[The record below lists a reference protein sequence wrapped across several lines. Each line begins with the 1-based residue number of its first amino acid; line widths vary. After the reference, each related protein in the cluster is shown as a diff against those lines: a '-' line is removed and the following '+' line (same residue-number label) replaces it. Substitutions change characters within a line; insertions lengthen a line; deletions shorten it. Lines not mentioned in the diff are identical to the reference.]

1 MNNKMTINF
10 NGENYLVQYNK
21 QTRYYEVDLSAPTAG
36 GIYEANVEFTDL
48 LGQSYK
54 NEKVIQVLT
63 KQKLKIKSNKIFMW
77 IFDNIDFTV
86 KDIVEIA
93 DYEINIDEETNAN
106 SIIKVLKKTT
116 AKADDIVAIKKD
128 NETIYWGIINNI
140 QNENGKKLYEYTL
153 KYITNIFDEDV
164 FLNQNIEESEIEE
177 GYYRIKFAKDSKM
190 VLDVAVGNIE
200 NGANIQI
207 FENNNTDAQ
216 KWKISKNADNTY
228 TIECIKSKKVLD
240 IARGD
245 YSNGANVQQYTN
257 AYAENQK
264 WKIVKEDGAYYRIH
278 SNNFY
283 LTVENGQTSNY
294 TNVKINEKL
303 TDSEENIQKQRFIL
317 EKIDDVIIKE
327 QGIEDYIAKTIEDNF
342 INNKDILLNKKFLE
356 IRVKTHTK
364 LQTSVSNI
372 QENTY
377 NFHTWLTNC
386 TQLYNINFNF
396 YIENKKLVIEI
407 ENKSLKKELIDVKAQ
422 AISNYTE
429 VFETSIVSKVEVAT
443 DTQTY
448 YLYLL
453 NDRTTTTDSTNANRA
468 KGKTERVYTA
478 KFEDANQK
486 ALDCIQS
493 NRYNHNIT
501 FDMLNKYMKVGT
513 PIAIKTKESVIL
525 DTYISA
531 LKITQKNFIE
541 YTCGNIRVKFIDKL
555 LRERRK

>member
-1 MNNKMTINF
+1 MSNEMTINF
-10 NGENYLVQYNK
+10 NGENYLAQYNK
-21 QTRYYEVDLSAPTAG
+21 QTGYYEIDLSAPNAG
-36 GIYEANVEFTDL
+36 GIYETNVEFVDL
-48 LGQSYK
+48 LGQSYT
-54 NEKVIQVLT
+54 NEKVVQVLA
-63 KQKLKIKSNKIFMW
+63 KQKLKIKSNKILMW
-77 IFDNIDFTV
+77 IFDSIDFTV

-128 NETIYWGIINNI
+128 NQIIYWGIVNNI

-177 GYYRIKFAKDSKM
+177 GYYRIKFAKDSRM

-216 KWKISKNADNTY
+216 KWKISKNTDNTY

-283 LTVENGQTSNY
+283 LTVEGGQTSNY

-303 TDSEENIQKQRFIL
+303 IDSEENIQKQRFIL

-364 LQTSVSNI
+364 LQTSVSNV

-377 NFHTWLTNC
+377 NLHTWLTNC

-429 VFETSIVSKVEVAT
+429 VFETSVVSKVEVAT

-453 NDRTTTTDSTNANRA
+453 NDRTTTTDSTNKNRA

-501 FDMLNKYMKVGT
+501 FDMLNKYMQVGT
-513 PIAIKTKESVIL
+513 PIAIKTKESKIL

-531 LKITQKNFIE
+531 LKMTQKNFIE

-555 LRERRK
+555 LKERNK